1 MTMSAGYT
9 ISPASLDLRDHLK
22 DRAQQTHHDT
32 HYNYH
37 YNHNQKGPVTP
48 VESHLLSPYSSHLQ
62 SNSASPTGNF
72 NTPADSVSTD
82 IYQSSDFS
90 SSEFSD
96 AFLTVDFDNV
106 GSGVPQFLEGFDDS
120 QDSLN
125 YHTQDED
132 NEVINVKYP
141 LSPHQT
147 PCIPS
152 TSAFSDSVDA
162 STDLR
167 ASAPAQQFANQAR
180 PSTNSV
186 DSNQSAPQL
195 TPDTNGGSFSSDDH
209 SAPTTLA
216 MATQSPRVTVSM
228 WNRDEDAPIQGV
240 ERSFTARTE
249 SSRAVQAS
257 HSLAGDLAGDPTHEN
272 IPNVLRDAHGSWI
285 PHSAAGYRGLAP
297 GDRPSGEVPSPNQ
310 QASRR
315 ERDEK
320 NKEVFD
326 WVWSAGNPNDL
337 SGGSDGSSNIV
348 VGGQGSDDD
357 NIPTGEIP
365 LGNTTENK
373 HLPGQ
378 AYLNV
383 DAPGGPLTQADFDIM
398 RQLPTWGDAPA
409 IHAIQSGSSRYQ
421 PATSQAAIEKFNRQC
436 QDNESIVSRAA
447 TWGTRRR
454 SLPSIVDMEGIVSG
468 NFLKKLSISGH
479 TRRPSFIKRFPSLVR
494 KPSASQILKRKNS
507 NASDVSPEESEDNER
522 RRESKDTLAPPSRT
536 SSWGISGISGISK
549 KPTPSLN
556 TALVGMATG
565 AASIG
570 TTHARSGSISATSI
584 TSPKSPFGSLGPPV
598 KNALT
603 RRRSKTELPRGSN
616 PENIIGMLKKQGGP
630 PVASLARTKPA
641 VEQDED
647 EDEDDEGFD
656 DGDIKTEPNRLQI
669 IEPTFAGFRSH
680 IMGLNPQFPREN
692 SWLADRI
699 AHQMVMRYKQL
710 QSAKVRHLNQVK
722 QQKCPCGPRCLSLGG
737 SAVSLEGRGGE
748 RGVDPLSARPD
759 SSDGDTNP
767 LEGGINSE
775 SFPLGIPMPPIM
787 SLPAEFE
794 CQLCFASKKFQ
805 KPSDWTK
812 HVHEDVQPFTCT
824 WEKCRDPKMFKRKA
838 DWVRHENEGHRHLE
852 WWLCDVD
859 DCRHVCY
866 RRDNFLQHLV
876 REHKYTEPKIKTKAA
891 IKKAGGGDRTWMK
904 VESCHVETQVKPS
917 EEPCRFCR
925 KTFPTWK
932 KLTVHLAKHM
942 EHISL
947 PVLDVVKRKELDAD
961 TVISPIQ
968 DPPRPNFPV
977 SSIKQEPSTFSPQS
991 ASMASN
997 PISMDY
1003 TPNNLNYGMPNMSLQ
1018 NSFYGQHQM
1027 AQQYADMSPNPGT
1040 NLMTPN
1046 YNIPQPPQPQYHP
1059 LPVTTG
1065 PSYGSSADAYTN
1077 MQPQPEGLEPFPQL
1091 DLNPLGIQEP
1101 GGSFGYDNL
1110 GNPAMQPVEQYGNH
1124 PGSVSPYGH
1133 SPHQGHGAFYN
1144 P

>member
-1 MTMSAGYT
+1 MTMNAGFT
-9 ISPASLDLRDHLK
+9 VSPASLELRDHLK
-22 DRAQQTHHDT
+22 DRAQQTHNDP
-32 HYNYH
+32 HYNCQ
-37 YNHNQKGPVTP
+37 YNHNQKGPITP
-48 VESHLLSPYSSHLQ
+48 VESHLLSPYSYHQ
-62 SNSASPTGNF
+62 SSSASPTGNF
-72 NTPADSVSTD
+72 NTPADSVFTD
-82 IYQSSDFS
+82 ICQSSDFT
-90 SSEFSD
+90 SEFGD
-96 AFLTVDFDNV
+96 AFLSADYNNIE
-106 GSGVPQFLEGFDDS
+106 GGVPQFLADFDDS
-120 QDSLN
+120 QDSSN
-125 YHTQDED
+125 YHVQDQDD
-132 NEVINVKYP
+132 NAINVQYP

-147 PCIPS
+147 PCISS
-152 TSAFSDSVDA
+152 TSAFSNSADA
-162 STDLR
+162 SADFGTSTL
-167 ASAPAQQFANQAR
+167 AQQFENQAQH
-180 PSTNSV
+180 STNSV

-195 TPDTNGGSFSSDDH
+195 TPDTNGDSFSSDDN
-209 SAPTTLA
+209 SAPTALA

-240 ERSFTARTE
+240 ERSFTAGAENPRPV
-249 SSRAVQAS
+249 RNS
-257 HSLAGDLAGDPTHEN
+257 HSLAGDLAGEPAHEHVSG
-272 IPNVLRDAHGSWI
+272 VLRDAHGNWI
-285 PHSAAGYRGLAP
+285 PHTTGGYRGLAP
-297 GDRPSGEVPSPNQ
+297 GNRPSDEVPSPNQ

-320 NKEVFD
+320 NKEVFE
-326 WVWSAGNPNDL
+326 WVSSSTGAPDEL
-337 SGGSDGSSNIV
+337 YGGPDGSSNIV
-348 VGGQGSDDD
+348 ARGQGSNDD

-365 LGNTTENK
+365 LGDTTENK

-409 IHAIQSGSSRYQ
+409 IHSIQTGAPFQ
-421 PATSQAAIEKFNRQC
+421 PQTSQAAIEKFNRQC
-436 QDNESIVSRAA
+436 QDNDSIVSRAA

-454 SLPSIVDMEGIVSG
+454 SLPSIVDMEGIISG

-479 TRRPSFIKRFPSLVR
+479 SRRPSFIKRFPSLVR
-494 KPSASQILKRKNS
+494 KPSTSQILKRKNS
-507 NASDVSPEESEDNER
+507 NASSVSPDESDDQER

-536 SSWGISGISGISK
+536 SSWGISGISGINK

-556 TALVGMATG
+556 TALIGIATN

-570 TTHARSGSISATSI
+570 TTHARSGSISATSL
-584 TSPKSPFGSLGPPV
+584 TSPKSPFGSLSVPPV

-603 RRRSKTELPRGSN
+603 RRRSKTELPKGSN
-616 PENIIGMLKKQGGP
+616 PENLIGMLKKQGGP
-630 PVASLARTKPA
+630 PVASLARTHAA

-647 EDEDDEGFD
+647 EDDDDEGFD
-656 DGDIKTEPNRLQI
+656 DGDIKTEPSGLKI
-669 IEPTFAGFRSH
+669 IEPTFAGFRNH
-680 IMGLNPQFPREN
+680 IMELNPQFPREN
-692 SWLADRI
+692 GWLADRI
-699 AHQMVMRYKQL
+699 AHQMVARYKQL
-710 QSAKVRHLNQVK
+710 QSAKVKHLNQVRERR
-722 QQKCPCGPRCLSLGG
+722 CPCGTLCLSLGG
-737 SAVSLEGRGGE
+737 SVVPLDSRGGE

-775 SFPLGIPMPPIM
+775 SFPVGIPMPPTM

-794 CQLCFASKKFQ
+794 CQLCFSSKKFQ

-859 DCRHVCY
+859 DCRHICY

-891 IKKAGGGDRTWMK
+891 IKKAGGGDRTWLK
-904 VESCHVETQVKPS
+904 VEQCHVETQVKAP

-947 PVLDVVKRKELDAD
+947 PVLDVVKRKEIDAD

-968 DPPRPNFPV
+968 DPPRPNFPL
-977 SSIKQEPSTFSPQS
+977 SSIKQEPPSYSPPNVGTMPN
-991 ASMASN
+991 AI
-997 PISMDY
+997 PMDY
-1003 TPNNLNYGMPNMSLQ
+1003 TPNTLNYGIPNLSLQ
-1018 NSFYGQHQM
+1018 NPYYGQQPM
-1027 AQQYADMSPNPGT
+1027 AQQYTTMSPNPAA
-1040 NLMTPN
+1040 NLMAPS
-1046 YNIPQPPQPQYHP
+1046 YNMPQPAQPQYHP

-1065 PSYGSSADAYTN
+1065 ASYGSSANAYMS
-1077 MQPQPEGLEPFPQL
+1077 MQSQQEGLEPFPQL
-1091 DLNPLGIQEP
+1091 DMNALGIQEP
-1101 GGSFGYDNL
+1101 SGSFGYDNL
-1110 GNPAMQPVEQYGNH
+1110 GNPTMQSVEQYGSH

-1133 SPHQGHGAFYN
+1133 SPHQGHGNFYN